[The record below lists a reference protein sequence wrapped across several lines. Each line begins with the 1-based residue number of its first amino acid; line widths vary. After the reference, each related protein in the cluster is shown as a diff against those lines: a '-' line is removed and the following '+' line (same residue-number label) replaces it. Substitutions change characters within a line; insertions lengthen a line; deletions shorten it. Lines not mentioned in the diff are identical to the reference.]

1 MSYVIVKNC
10 NQPNIMITALNLY
23 LYLYNPE
30 IFSLVLNRV
39 TRMKVWIYF
48 QNNFVI
54 KENFLPILKI
64 KRSITMTS
72 WDHVPTTNLIRKC

>member
-1 MSYVIVKNC
+1 M
-10 NQPNIMITALNLY
+10 LNAFDKTKQI
-23 LYLYNPE
+23 YNPE

-39 TRMKVWIYF
+39 TRMKVWINF

-54 KENFLPILKI
+54 KKNFLPILKI

>member
-1 MSYVIVKNC
+1 M
-10 NQPNIMITALNLY
+10 LNAFDKTKQI
-23 LYLYNPE
+23 YNPE
-30 IFSLVLNRV
+30 MFSLVLNRV
-39 TRMKVWIYF
+39 TRMKVWINF

-54 KENFLPILKI
+54 KKNFLPILKI

>member
-1 MSYVIVKNC
+1 M
-10 NQPNIMITALNLY
+10 LNAFDKTKQI
-23 LYLYNPE
+23 YNPE
-30 IFSLVLNRV
+30 MFSLVLNRV

-48 QNNFVI
+48 QNNFVM

>member
-1 MSYVIVKNC
+1 M
-10 NQPNIMITALNLY
+10 LNAFDKTKQI
-23 LYLYNPE
+23 YNPE
-30 IFSLVLNRV
+30 MFSLVLNRV

-72 WDHVPTTNLIRKC
+72 WHHVPTTNLIRNC